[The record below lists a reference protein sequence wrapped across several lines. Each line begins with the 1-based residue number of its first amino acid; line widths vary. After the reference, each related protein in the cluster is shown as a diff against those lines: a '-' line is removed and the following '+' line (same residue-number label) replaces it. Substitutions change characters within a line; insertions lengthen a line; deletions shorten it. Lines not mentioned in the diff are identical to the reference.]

1 MWTIKKGFILSAA
14 LLLLWL
20 SPLLSGSRVRA
31 ERVYMI
37 SETEL
42 TQLEV
47 NSQMQKVNSEKKDKL
62 LIEQEK
68 QLNEAEMK
76 SAKAENELQIA
87 NEQIKKLKKSN
98 EVTENS
104 LKKTRELF
112 NEYEKEAERK
122 IRIKTRQRNMWI
134 AATVV
139 AVGAAISVLCAALSH
154 LTRKAADM
162 RSENDLTI

>member
-1 MWTIKKGFILSAA
+1 MWIIKKGLILLAV
-14 LLLLWL
+14 LLSVWL
-20 SPLLSGSRVRA
+20 SPLFCGSSVRA
-31 ERVYMI
+31 EVQYTI
-37 SETEL
+37 SETDL
-42 TQLEV
+42 TTLET
-47 NSQMQKVNSEKKDKL
+47 NFQMQKVNSEKKDRL

-112 NEYEKEAERK
+112 NEYEKETERK

-139 AVGAAISVLCAALSH
+139 AVGAAMSQ
-154 LTRKAADM
+154 R
-162 RSENDLTI
+162 

>member
-1 MWTIKKGFILSAA
+1 MWIIKKGLILLAV
-14 LLLLWL
+14 LLSVWL
-20 SPLLSGSRVRA
+20 SPLFCGLSVRA
-31 ERVYMI
+31 EVQYTI
-37 SETEL
+37 SETDL
-42 TQLEV
+42 TTLET
-47 NSQMQKVNSEKKDKL
+47 NFQTQKVNSEKKDRL

-139 AVGAAISVLCAALSH
+139 AVGTAIS
-154 LTRKAADM
+154 R
-162 RSENDLTI
+162 R

>member
-1 MWTIKKGFILSAA
+1 MWIRKKLILSVA
-14 LLLLWL
+14 LLFFWL
-20 SPLLSGSRVRA
+20 FPSLYGSHAQA
-31 ERVYMI
+31 EVQYTI

-42 TQLEV
+42 TQLEQ
-47 NSQMQKVNSEKKDKL
+47 NFQMQKVNNEKKDRL

-122 IRIKTRQRNMWI
+122 IRIKTRQRNLWI
-134 AATVV
+134 MTTVV
-139 AVGAAISVLCAALSH
+139 AVGAAIS
-154 LTRKAADM
+154 R
-162 RSENDLTI
+162 R

>member
-1 MWTIKKGFILSAA
+1 MWIIKKGLILLAV
-14 LLLLWL
+14 LLSVWF
-20 SPLLSGSRVRA
+20 SPLFCGSSVRA
-31 ERVYMI
+31 EVQYTI
-37 SETEL
+37 SETDL
-42 TQLEV
+42 TTLET
-47 NSQMQKVNSEKKDKL
+47 NFQMQKVNSEKKDRL

-112 NEYEKEAERK
+112 NEYEKETERK

-139 AVGAAISVLCAALSH
+139 AVGAAIS
-154 LTRKAADM
+154 R
-162 RSENDLTI
+162 R

>member
-42 TQLEV
+42 MQLEV

-139 AVGAAISVLCAALSH
+139 AVGAAIS
-154 LTRKAADM
+154 R
-162 RSENDLTI
+162 R

>member
-1 MWTIKKGFILSAA
+1 MWKIRKGLILSAV
-14 LLLLWL
+14 LLSLWL
-20 SPLLSGSRVRA
+20 SPLLSGSHAQA
-31 ERVYMI
+31 EAQYTI

-42 TQLEV
+42 TTLET
-47 NSQMQKVNSEKKDKL
+47 NFQMQKVNSEKKDRL

-112 NEYEKEAERK
+112 NEYEKETERK

-139 AVGAAISVLCAALSH
+139 AVGAAIS
-154 LTRKAADM
+154 R
-162 RSENDLTI
+162 R

>member
-1 MWTIKKGFILSAA
+1 MWITRKGLILSAV
-14 LLLLWL
+14 LLSLWL
-20 SPLLSGSRVRA
+20 SPLLSGSHAQA
-31 ERVYMI
+31 EAQYTI

-42 TQLEV
+42 TQLEQ
-47 NSQMQKVNSEKKDKL
+47 NFQMQKVNSEKKDRL

-112 NEYEKEAERK
+112 NEYEKEAENK
-122 IRIKTRQRNMWI
+122 IKNKTRQRNFWI
-134 AATVV
+134 MTTAAAVV
-139 AVGAAISVLCAALSH
+139 IVAS
-154 LTRKAADM
+154 R
-162 RSENDLTI
+162 R

>member
-1 MWTIKKGFILSAA
+1 MWIRKKLILSEA
-14 LLLLWL
+14 LLFFWL
-20 SPLLSGSRVRA
+20 FPSLYGSHAQA
-31 ERVYMI
+31 EVQYTI

-42 TQLEV
+42 TQLEM

-122 IRIKTRQRNMWI
+122 IRIKTRQRNLWI
-134 AATVV
+134 MTTVV
-139 AVGAAISVLCAALSH
+139 AVGAAIS
-154 LTRKAADM
+154 R
-162 RSENDLTI
+162 R

>member
-122 IRIKTRQRNMWI
+122 IKIKTRQRNMWI

-139 AVGAAISVLCAALSH
+139 AVGAAIS
-154 LTRKAADM
+154 R
-162 RSENDLTI
+162 R

>member
-1 MWTIKKGFILSAA
+1 MWIRKKLILSEA
-14 LLLLWL
+14 LLFFWL
-20 SPLLSGSRVRA
+20 FPSLYGSHAQA
-31 ERVYMI
+31 EVQYTI

-42 TQLEV
+42 TQLEM

-112 NEYEKEAERK
+112 NEYEREAERK
-122 IRIKTRQRNMWI
+122 VKIKTRQRNFWI
-134 AATVV
+134 FVSAV
-139 AVGAAISVLCAALSH
+139 AVG
-154 LTRKAADM
+154 KAFAQ
-162 RSENDLTI
+162 R

>member
-1 MWTIKKGFILSAA
+1 MWIRKKLILSEA
-14 LLLLWL
+14 LLFFWL
-20 SPLLSGSRVRA
+20 FPSLYGSHAQA
-31 ERVYMI
+31 EAQYTI

-42 TQLEV
+42 TQLEQ
-47 NSQMQKVNSEKKDKL
+47 NFQMQKVNSEKKDRL

-112 NEYEKEAERK
+112 NEYEKETEREVK
-122 IRIKTRQRNMWI
+122 IKTRQRNFWI
-134 AATVV
+134 FVSAV
-139 AVGAAISVLCAALSH
+139 AVG
-154 LTRKAADM
+154 KAFA
-162 RSENDLTI
+162 RR

>member
-1 MWTIKKGFILSAA
+1 MWIRKKLILSEA
-14 LLLLWL
+14 LLFFWL
-20 SPLLSGSRVRA
+20 FPSLYGSHTQA
-31 ERVYMI
+31 EVQYTI

-42 TQLEV
+42 TQLEQ
-47 NSQMQKVNSEKKDKL
+47 NFQMQKVNSEKKDRL

-112 NEYEKEAERK
+112 NEYAKEAERK
-122 IRIKTRQRNMWI
+122 VKIKARQRNMWI
-134 AATVV
+134 VISAV
-139 AVGAAISVLCAALSH
+139 AVGAAIS
-154 LTRKAADM
+154 R
-162 RSENDLTI
+162 R

>member
-1 MWTIKKGFILSAA
+1 MWIRKKLILSEA
-14 LLLLWL
+14 LLFFWL
-20 SPLLSGSRVRA
+20 FPSLYGSHAQA
-31 ERVYMI
+31 EVQYTI
-37 SETEL
+37 PETEL
-42 TQLEV
+42 TQLEM

-112 NEYEKEAERK
+112 NEYEKETEREVK
-122 IRIKTRQRNMWI
+122 IKTRQRNFWI
-134 AATVV
+134 FVSAV
-139 AVGAAISVLCAALSH
+139 AVG
-154 LTRKAADM
+154 KAFA
-162 RSENDLTI
+162 RR

>member
-1 MWTIKKGFILSAA
+1 MWKIRKGLILSAV
-14 LLLLWL
+14 LLSLWL
-20 SPLLSGSRVRA
+20 SPLFCGSSGRGEVQ
-31 ERVYMI
+31 YTI
-37 SETEL
+37 SETDL
-42 TQLEV
+42 MTLET
-47 NSQMQKVNSEKKDKL
+47 NFQMQKVNSEKKDRL

-112 NEYEKEAERK
+112 NEYEKETERK

-139 AVGAAISVLCAALSH
+139 AVGAAIS
-154 LTRKAADM
+154 R
-162 RSENDLTI
+162 R

>member
-1 MWTIKKGFILSAA
+1 MWITRKGLILLAV
-14 LLLLWL
+14 LLSVWL
-20 SPLLSGSRVRA
+20 SPLFCGSPVRA
-31 ERVYMI
+31 ERVYTI

-139 AVGAAISVLCAALSH
+139 AVGAAIS
-154 LTRKAADM
+154 R
-162 RSENDLTI
+162 R